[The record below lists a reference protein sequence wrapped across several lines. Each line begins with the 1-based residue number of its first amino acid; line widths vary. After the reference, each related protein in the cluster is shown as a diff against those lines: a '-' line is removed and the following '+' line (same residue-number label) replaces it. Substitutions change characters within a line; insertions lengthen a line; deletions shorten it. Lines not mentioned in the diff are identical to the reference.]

1 MQVTKVFTSKPSNIS
16 FEVESVDNANIIDEI
31 SKELDIFRFKSQL
44 THPSPRKYP
53 SAIRLIGAS
62 HYWSNGMVW
71 ACVSGN
77 KLFLLL
83 IPDKQIKNMNEYEYE
98 DYQQNYDLQN
108 AVVEHFMQIFMRKI

>member
-16 FEVESVDNANIIDEI
+16 FEVASHDNANIIDEI

-71 ACVSGN
+71 ACLSGN
-77 KLFLLL
+77 TLILLL
-83 IPDKQIKNMNEYEYE
+83 IPDKQIKTMTEYEYE

-108 AVVEHFMQIFMRKI
+108 AVVEHFMQIAMRKT